1 MAKLPRDADIPKVL
15 EALERLGFRIVY
27 VSGSHYKRVYPPD
40 PSRFATVP
48 FHGKMPTGTLR
59 SILRSARVSL
69 EEFLKVFAS
78 CDARPYHKGEP
89 LANVEIASALIF
101 TDRIPAMRTPP
112 RTSARTEEGELPYP
126 IETLRFWYVSPFG
139 GRSLDLASD
148 QVGLNRQ
155 ALAKNTELDPE
166 DRVAIGLP
174 GSDPDRPW
182 FFQEQF
188 EIVPLDERH
197 KAANLSPSG
206 EVVLPERAYDFVRR
220 PDLQPRVGDAVVL
233 KATAAKQ
240 LAVRPEW
247 LAELLRK
254 SVRRPNF

>member
-1 MAKLPRDADIPKVL
+1 M
-15 EALERLGFRIVY
+15 F
-27 VSGSHYKRVYPPD
+27 
-40 PSRFATVP
+40 
-48 FHGKMPTGTLR
+48 M
-59 SILRSARVSL
+59 
-69 EEFLKVFAS
+69 
-78 CDARPYHKGEP
+78 
-89 LANVEIASALIF
+89 
-101 TDRIPAMRTPP
+101 DRIPAMRIPP
-112 RTSARTEEGELPYP
+112 RTRERTEEGELPYP

-139 GRSLDLASD
+139 GRSEGLASD

-155 ALAKNTELDPE
+155 ALAQNTELEPN
-166 DRVAIGLP
+166 DRVAVGLP
-174 GSDPDRPW
+174 GNDPDRPW

-197 KAANLSPSG
+197 KAADLSPGG

-220 PDLQPRVGDAVVL
+220 PDLQPRLGEAVVL

-240 LAVRPEW
+240 LADRPEW